1 MLSALKRPRIQIFD
15 ADFQQVS
22 PIGASDIIVNEQKGK
37 IKFDILRNRSIRKSV
52 TLATEVIEKL
62 EEKKFNDIQV

>member
-1 MLSALKRPRIQIFD
+1 MLSALKRPRIQIFN
-15 ADFQQVS
+15 ANFQQVS
-22 PIGASDIIVNEQKGK
+22 PIDASDIIVNEQKGK
-37 IKFDILRNRSIRKSV
+37 TKFDILRNRSIRKSV